1 MAIRSSLGP
10 VSVYRAEMG
19 HEWLPQTAEELREQA
34 SKLRQLA
41 AHIQDRLLHDR
52 LLAEAAA
59 LDCNADAKLTSNR

>member
-1 MAIRSSLGP
+1 
-10 VSVYRAEMG
+10 MG